1 MYAFL
6 KVSKGV
12 GGGGELIMETHCRSM
27 ASTIS
32 GLQTNSGKMVLDNQN
47 EPPACKRYSKKVY
60 RADHIV
66 LGFLGLANS
75 SVVYFDVRNS
85 LKFTRK
91 LEETKPCETE
101 RNKLLWNFEINKDH
115 HIFL

>member
-12 GGGGELIMETHCRSM
+12 GGGGELIMETHCRSI

-47 EPPACKRYSKKVY
+47 EPPACKRYSEKV
-60 RADHIV
+60 
-66 LGFLGLANS
+66 
-75 SVVYFDVRNS
+75 
-85 LKFTRK
+85 
-91 LEETKPCETE
+91 
-101 RNKLLWNFEINKDH
+101 
-115 HIFL
+115 